1 MLVPC
6 LTCPCS
12 AVVTVTVDFVTSKI
26 GHGPWHT
33 PRASPFYRP
42 RPHTSA
48 SMHLASRI
56 PRGSHLA
63 HRTPHRCGAAI
74 RPTSVPSH
82 TVSRSACGPPLR
94 ESPVS
99 RVRADPRPRPWGQ
112 VGLVASGWQPENPH
126 RRHGKRRT
134 NFWES
139 SVLALRAPP
148 KPHEGWGPRIP
159 KRERDSR
166 GALSGGRGVRQ

>member
-12 AVVTVTVDFVTSKI
+12 AVTVTVTVDFVTSKI
-26 GHGPWHT
+26 DHGPWHT

-63 HRTPHRCGAAI
+63 HRTPPRCGAAI

-82 TVSRSACGPPLR
+82 TV
-94 ESPVS
+94 E
-99 RVRADPRPRPWGQ
+99 VRAHMHAALR
-112 VGLVASGWQPENPH
+112 SENPPYLV
-126 RRHGKRRT
+126 
-134 NFWES
+134 
-139 SVLALRAPP
+139 SVLIHVRGHGD
-148 KPHEGWGPRIP
+148 KWG
-159 KRERDSR
+159 
-166 GALSGGRGVRQ
+166 